1 MEKPFAVIEK
11 VPKSDL
17 MEIDEDDEEPVM
29 TPKFDSTIVPDDT
42 VPNVSFSILDT
53 TVNIENR
60 TKPQVEYHVKA
71 FIKKKII
78 FNQRPRPIVSN
89 VPKTN

>member
-1 MEKPFAVIEK
+1 MERPFAVIEK
-11 VPKSDL
+11 VQKHES
-17 MEIDEDDEEPVM
+17 MEVDEDDEPIK

-42 VPNVSFSILDT
+42 IPNASFSILDT

-60 TKPQVEYHVKA
+60 SKPHVEYHVRA
-71 FIKKKII
+71 FIRKKII

-89 VPKTN
+89 IPKTN